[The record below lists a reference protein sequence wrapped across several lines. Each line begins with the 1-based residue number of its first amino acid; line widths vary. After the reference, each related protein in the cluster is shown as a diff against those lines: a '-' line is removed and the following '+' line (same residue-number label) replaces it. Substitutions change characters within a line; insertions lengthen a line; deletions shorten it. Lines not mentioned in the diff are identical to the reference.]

1 MLRVL
6 DASGFSARG
15 FSSAEAFL
23 DDKTANEASCVVL
36 DINLDGMSGIELRR
50 WLAKSGYPLPVIF
63 VTAME
68 DETIEREARS
78 SGCVAYLHKPFGRAQ
93 LIGAVREAVS

>member
-1 MLRVL
+1 ML